1 MLSRPGLR
9 LCLLL
14 LTFLVPLDGL
24 KAEPADLVA
33 IDSGKVRGT
42 ETDGILSFKGIPFA
56 APPVGELR
64 WRVPQP
70 VTPWND
76 TLTATTLSPD
86 CIQPQEASTGAGAAE
101 HVSEDCL
108 YLNVW
113 VPANAGGKK
122 LPVFFWIYGGG
133 LTKGGATVYPGE
145 VLAAQG
151 VIVVTSNYRLG
162 RLGFFAHPGV
172 SAEAPGDVYGNYGY
186 MDQIAALKWVQR
198 NIAAFGGD
206 PTKVT
211 IAGESAGGGS
221 VIAHLI
227 SPLSQGLF
235 RGAIIESPGLMTARA
250 YPGPAK
256 ALEVAEGSAIEYAK
270 TLDLTGDDAA
280 VLKQLRA
287 LPAKTFAEGVLSY
300 AMAGF
305 GGTQIPGLSS
315 SMIDGQMIRESA
327 ESAFRN
333 RRQTMVPVITGA
345 NDADLGVTPGTT
357 KNALFARF
365 GVLAD
370 EARQVYDPKGDV
382 DIKKLLQDIP
392 ADCGMVEPSRY
403 LAEAMTE
410 AGQRAYFYRFSYVAE
425 AIRKKVPGA
434 THAAEVAYAFNV
446 VSRLLKDKAAPSDL
460 KTAEMTSRYWV
471 NFVKTGDPN
480 GEGLP
485 KWKPYDTSTR
495 DVLNFTNEGVKYGA
509 DPIKV
514 RLDLCQR
521 AYEQ

>member
-1 MLSRPGLR
+1 MLSREGSMSS
-9 LCLLL
+9 LLMAL
-14 LTFLVPLDGL
+14 LIAAPIGAG
-24 KAEPADLVA
+24 AETADTVT
-33 IDSGKVRGT
+33 IDSGKVQGV
-42 ETDGILSFKGIPFA
+42 ETDGIVSFKGIPFA
-56 APPVGELR
+56 MPPLGDLR

-70 VTPWND
+70 VTPWGQ
-76 TLTATTLSPD
+76 TLKANTLSAD

-101 HVSEDCL
+101 NVSEDCL

-113 VPANAGGKK
+113 VPANAEDKQ

-145 VLAAQG
+145 GLAAQG

-172 SAEAPGDVYGNYGY
+172 AAEAPDDVYGNYGY
-186 MDQIAALKWVQR
+186 MDQLAALKWVQR

-227 SPLSQGLF
+227 SPLSKGLF
-235 RGAIIESPGLMTARA
+235 RAAIVESPGLMTARA
-250 YPGPAK
+250 YPGPVK
-256 ALEVAEGSAIEYAK
+256 PLEVAEGSSIEYAK
-270 TLDLTGDDAA
+270 TLGLTGDDAS
-280 VLKQLRA
+280 VLRQLRA
-287 LPAKTFAEGVLSY
+287 LPAKTFSEGVLSY

-315 SMIDGQMIRESA
+315 SMIDGRMILESA
-327 ESAFRN
+327 ETALRN
-333 RRQTMVPVITGA
+333 KRQTMVPVIAGA
-345 NDADLGVTPGTT
+345 NDADLGVTPGLT

-365 GVLAD
+365 GVLAN
-370 EARQVYDPKGDV
+370 EARRVYDPDGDV
-382 DIKKLLQDIP
+382 DVRALLQDIP

-410 AGQRAYFYRFSYVAE
+410 AGQKAYFYRFGYVAE
-425 AIRKKVPGA
+425 VMREKVPGA
-434 THAAEVAYAFNV
+434 IHAAEVAYAFNV
-446 VSRLLKDKAAPSDL
+446 ISHLLGDKATPADL
-460 KTAEMTSRYWV
+460 KTAEMVSNYWV

-480 GEGLP
+480 GDGLP
-485 KWKPYDTSTR
+485 DWKPYDTKSG
-495 DVLNFTNEGVKYGA
+495 DVLNITNDGIAYGT

-514 RLDLCQR
+514 RLDLCQQ
-521 AYEQ
+521 AYLQ